1 LWKIFGSNRSRGAPN
16 RTRFTR
22 RYRESFSIGV
32 FIFLEKEFGAGRMEE
47 YTTVQ
52 TLRSS
57 DEEDIRYSRTS
68 RLCSPPL

>member
-1 LWKIFGSNRSRGAPN
+1 
-16 RTRFTR
+16 
-22 RYRESFSIGV
+22 
-32 FIFLEKEFGAGRMEE
+32 MEE